1 MDRLEVDDRIPPFIL
16 DYVKPLIVVDHITY
30 AYRAPGASPIPALQ
44 DLSLQ
49 IEDGEYL
56 AIIGANGSGKST
68 LARHLNA
75 LLIPESGHVYVNGL
89 DTADRRAHVEI
100 RQTVGMVFQ
109 RPEDQVVAT
118 IVEEDVA
125 FGPENLGLPP
135 TEIRQ
140 RVDVALKAVDL
151 WAQRRRPPHMLS
163 VGQMQ
168 RLALAGALAMRPQ
181 CLVFD
186 ETTAMLDPLGRLAAR
201 ALIRDLHRSGLTI
214 VLITHLMEEALDAD
228 RVVVLDHGSL
238 AMEGPPE
245 EIFREAQRLRALGLD
260 QPPVALLAESLRAYL
275 PQLPATIL
283 HEEEL
288 IEALAPLSPG
298 AAPDSFPS
306 SKSSDPRQSPLAT
319 VTGLSH
325 TYGIGT
331 PFAHRALHDVNL
343 SVSANSIHGLAG
355 ATGSGKSTLLQHLN
369 GLLLPQKGTVK
380 VGPYDLGDH
389 KLDLREVRRFAGLA
403 FQQPETQFF
412 EQFVGDEIAYGP
424 RLAGLQGE
432 DLRRR
437 VAWAMAQVGLDFD
450 TFRDRLT
457 FTLSGGEQRKVAL
470 ASILALR
477 PRLLLLDEP
486 TAGLDPQS
494 KRELIG
500 HLLNLN
506 RQGVTLLISSHQM
519 DELGALTDRLTIL
532 SRGTSVAEGSSSAI
546 FSEPTRLAEWHLM
559 PPMAASIAERLRR
572 LGWQLPYGI
581 TREDELLTAILQA
594 LEVQHYGI

>member
-238 AMEGPPE
+238 AMEGPRRD
-245 EIFREAQRLRALGLD
+245 I
-260 QPPVALLAESLRAYL
+260 
-275 PQLPATIL
+275 
-283 HEEEL
+283 
-288 IEALAPLSPG
+288 
-298 AAPDSFPS
+298 
-306 SKSSDPRQSPLAT
+306 PR
-319 VTGLSH
+319 
-325 TYGIGT
+325 
-331 PFAHRALHDVNL
+331 
-343 SVSANSIHGLAG
+343 
-355 ATGSGKSTLLQHLN
+355 
-369 GLLLPQKGTVK
+369 
-380 VGPYDLGDH
+380 
-389 KLDLREVRRFAGLA
+389 
-403 FQQPETQFF
+403 
-412 EQFVGDEIAYGP
+412 
-424 RLAGLQGE
+424 
-432 DLRRR
+432 
-437 VAWAMAQVGLDFD
+437 
-450 TFRDRLT
+450 
-457 FTLSGGEQRKVAL
+457 
-470 ASILALR
+470 
-477 PRLLLLDEP
+477 
-486 TAGLDPQS
+486 
-494 KRELIG
+494 
-500 HLLNLN
+500 
-506 RQGVTLLISSHQM
+506 
-519 DELGALTDRLTIL
+519 
-532 SRGTSVAEGSSSAI
+532 SSA
-546 FSEPTRLAEWHLM
+546 
-559 PPMAASIAERLRR
+559 AAGFRA
-572 LGWQLPYGI
+572 
-581 TREDELLTAILQA
+581 
-594 LEVQHYGI
+594 